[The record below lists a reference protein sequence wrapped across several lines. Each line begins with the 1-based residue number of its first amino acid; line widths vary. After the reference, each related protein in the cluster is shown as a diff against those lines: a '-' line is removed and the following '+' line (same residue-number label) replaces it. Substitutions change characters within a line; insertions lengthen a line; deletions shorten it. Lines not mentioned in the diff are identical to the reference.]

1 MGKYAQNGNL
11 SSMIEDMVDEII
23 EKEIENYKTKLKTKV
38 SEYFSD
44 SNHFNSDTEKMI
56 CEKELIELIDES

>member
-38 SEYFSD
+38 LEYFSD
-44 SNHFNSDTEKMI
+44 SNHFNSDTGQMI